1 MPFSSLD
8 TSAPAARPAPALAP
22 LLSAVL
28 AAASFVCM
36 DSTIKLM
43 APRYDAIQLSFFR
56 FAGGSLFAVLLW
68 SWRRTPMPARAAWR
82 LHVIR
87 SAFLL
92 VSIIGYFQALTTL
105 SLALTVTI
113 SYLSPIFV
121 AVLAVPVLKEKPS
134 PSIWFALAAGLAG
147 VLMSVAPDIAG
158 GFDGLSAQRLSGI
171 VGATVAAIAFAAV
184 QLLARRQAGRDAIF
198 TIMLVQSLL
207 PMLLLAGPAAWRWK
221 PVATGDLGLI
231 VLVGAFGTLGLLGI
245 TYAFT
250 RLEASRVAPIDYTG
264 FVWASLSGFVLFGE
278 VPTPTT
284 AGAAALI
291 IGGCLMLL
299 RR

>member
-1 MPFSSLD
+1 MPFPSLD
-8 TSAPAARPAPALAP
+8 TRPQAAKSAPALAP

-43 APRYDAIQLSFFR
+43 APRYGAIQLSFFR

-68 SWRRTPMPARAAWR
+68 SWQRTSMPARSAWR
-82 LHVIR
+82 LHFIR

-92 VSIIGYFQALTTL
+92 LSIIGYFHALTNL

-121 AVLAVPVLKEKPS
+121 AVLAVPLLKEKPS

-147 VLMSVAPDIAG
+147 ILISVAPDLAG
-158 GFDGLSAQRLSGI
+158 GLDGLSRQRLSGI
-171 VGATVAAIAFAAV
+171 VGATVAAMSFAAV
-184 QLLARRQAGRDAIF
+184 LLLARRQAGHDAIF
-198 TIMLVQSLL
+198 TIMLVQSVL
-207 PMLLLAGPAAWRWK
+207 PMLLLAGPAAWHWK
-221 PVATGDLGLI
+221 PVAAGDLRLI
-231 VLVGAFGTLGLLGI
+231 VLVGGFGTLGLLGV

-264 FVWASLSGFVLFGE
+264 FVWASLSGLLLFGE
-278 VPTPTT
+278 VPTLTT
-284 AGAAALI
+284 AAAAALI